1 MTRGMQQM
9 TRSLLALVLV
19 VLISTTLFAA
29 GVSESGAGPTKITLT
44 IAGRDGAYGDS
55 LQLAADEY
63 QKLHPEVSFE
73 ILKLSGAS
81 LFEKTVIDLRSKTG
95 TYDLILIDDPNAPQ
109 YQEVGWLAD
118 LGAMYTKKGLSVDAD
133 FIKPALDLG
142 RYPYNEKG
150 KLYALPFAGNVEL
163 FAYRTDLFA
172 KYGFGEPATWTE
184 LLEAVK
190 VIDAKEPGVDGVVF
204 RGTKGNPIVTAFM
217 PIFWAFGGKVLDE
230 SGRVTINSEAG
241 LKSLKYFL
249 EMSKYAPEGTVMYQ
263 SAQVRDAL
271 YAGTAAV
278 APEVWPGWIGDLE
291 NPSVSHVVGKVKV
304 TKHPGEVVKSSP
316 MIGAWLIAIPESSKQ
331 KDAAFDFLLHLT
343 GSEMQLAMSDAY
355 GLPPSRSSV
364 YEVESQR
371 QKYPWYDAQHDALL
385 NSVARPRSV
394 KWKEIEDILG
404 GVLQVALM
412 GNISAES
419 ALASVEKSINEVL
432 K

>member
-1 MTRGMQQM
+1 
-9 TRSLLALVLV
+9 
-19 VLISTTLFAA
+19 
-29 GVSESGAGPTKITLT
+29 
-44 IAGRDGAYGDS
+44 
-55 LQLAADEY
+55 
-63 QKLHPEVSFE
+63 
-73 ILKLSGAS
+73 
-81 LFEKTVIDLRSKTG
+81 
-95 TYDLILIDDPNAPQ
+95 
-109 YQEVGWLAD
+109 
-118 LGAMYTKKGLSVDAD
+118 
-133 FIKPALDLG
+133 
-142 RYPYNEKG
+142 
-150 KLYALPFAGNVEL
+150 
-163 FAYRTDLFA
+163 
-172 KYGFGEPATWTE
+172 
-184 LLEAVK
+184 
-190 VIDAKEPGVDGVVF
+190 
-204 RGTKGNPIVTAFM
+204 M

-241 LKSLKYFL
+241 FKSLKYFL